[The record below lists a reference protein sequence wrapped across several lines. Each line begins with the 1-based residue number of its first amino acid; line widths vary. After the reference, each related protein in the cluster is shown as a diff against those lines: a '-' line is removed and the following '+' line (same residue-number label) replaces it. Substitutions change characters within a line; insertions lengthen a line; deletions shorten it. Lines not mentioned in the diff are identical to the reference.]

1 MWNALLITQI
11 IKTIDYFS
19 AMITHLL
26 LILTDILTL
35 MNLYFLVMKG
45 ERCMFQLIIFQLIF
59 IFPVFLGMAMYAKE
73 FKTKKIQKLTEIK
86 N

>member
-1 MWNALLITQI
+1 M
-11 IKTIDYFS
+11 IK
-19 AMITHLL
+19 HLL

-45 ERCMFQLIIFQLIF
+45 ERCMFQLIF
-59 IFPVFLGMAMYAKE
+59 IFSLFMGMAMYPKE
-73 FKTKKIQKLTEIK
+73 FKIKKIQKLTEIK

>member
-1 MWNALLITQI
+1 MWNALFITQI

-35 MNLYFLVMKG
+35 MNLYSLVMKS
-45 ERCMFQLIIFQLIF
+45 ERCMLQLILY
-59 IFPVFLGMAMYAKE
+59 FPVFLGMAMYAKE

-86 N
+86 K

>member
-11 IKTIDYFS
+11 IKTIVYFS
-19 AMITHLL
+19 AMIKHLL

-45 ERCMFQLIIFQLIF
+45 ERCMLQLIF
-59 IFPVFLGMAMYAKE
+59 IFFIVFGYGDVS
-73 FKTKKIQKLTEIK
+73 
-86 N
+86 

>member
-1 MWNALLITQI
+1 MWNALFITQI

-45 ERCMFQLIIFQLIF
+45 ERCMLQF
-59 IFPVFLGMAMYAKE
+59 ILYFPVFLGMAMYAKE

-86 N
+86 K

>member
-1 MWNALLITQI
+1 
-11 IKTIDYFS
+11 
-19 AMITHLL
+19 MITHLL

-45 ERCMFQLIIFQLIF
+45 ERCMLQLILFQLIF
-59 IFPVFLGMAMYAKE
+59 IFPVFLGMAMNAKE
-73 FKTKKIQKLTEIK
+73 FKTKIIQKLTEIK

>member
-11 IKTIDYFS
+11 IKTIVYFS
-19 AMITHLL
+19 TMITHLL

-45 ERCMFQLIIFQLIF
+45 ERCMLQLIF
-59 IFPVFLGMAMYAKE
+59 IFFIVFGYGDVS
-73 FKTKKIQKLTEIK
+73 
-86 N
+86 

>member
-11 IKTIDYFS
+11 IKT
-19 AMITHLL
+19 TVLL

-35 MNLYFLVMKG
+35 MNLYFLVMQG
-45 ERCMFQLIIFQLIF
+45 ERCMLQLIF
-59 IFPVFLGMAMYAKE
+59 IFSLFLGMAMYPKE

>member
-1 MWNALLITQI
+1 MITQI
-11 IKTIDYFS
+11 IRTIAYFS

-45 ERCMFQLIIFQLIF
+45 ERGMLQLIF
-59 IFPVFLGMAMYAKE
+59 IFSLFLGRAMYPKE

>member
-11 IKTIDYFS
+11 IKTIVSFS

-35 MNLYFLVMKG
+35 MNRYFLVMKG
-45 ERCMFQLIIFQLIF
+45 ERCMLQLIF
-59 IFPVFLGMAMYAKE
+59 IFFIVFGYGDVS
-73 FKTKKIQKLTEIK
+73 
-86 N
+86 

>member
-1 MWNALLITQI
+1 
-11 IKTIDYFS
+11 
-19 AMITHLL
+19 MITHLL

-45 ERCMFQLIIFQLIF
+45 ERCMLQLILFQLIF
-59 IFPVFLGMAMYAKE
+59 IFPVFLGMAMNAKE

>member
-1 MWNALLITQI
+1 
-11 IKTIDYFS
+11 
-19 AMITHLL
+19 MITHLL

-45 ERCMFQLIIFQLIF
+45 ERCMLQLILSQLIF
-59 IFPVFLGMAMYAKE
+59 IFSLFLGMKMYAKE
-73 FKTKKIQKLTEIK
+73 FKTKKIQKLTGIK

>member
-1 MWNALLITQI
+1 MWNSLLITQI
-11 IKTIDYFS
+11 IKTIVYFS
-19 AMITHLL
+19 AMIKHLL

-45 ERCMFQLIIFQLIF
+45 ERSMLQLIF
-59 IFPVFLGMAMYAKE
+59 IFSLFLGMAMYPKE
-73 FKTKKIQKLTEIK
+73 FKTKKMQKLTEIK

>member
-11 IKTIDYFS
+11 IKTIVYFS

-35 MNLYFLVMKG
+35 MNLHFLVMKG
-45 ERCMFQLIIFQLIF
+45 ERCMLQLIF
-59 IFPVFLGMAMYAKE
+59 IFFIVFGYGDVS
-73 FKTKKIQKLTEIK
+73 
-86 N
+86 